1 MQAKQKE
8 IPLIVDLDGTFLKTD
23 SLQELVVANLRK
35 PLLLL
40 RATIIFFLK
49 GKSELKFFLAV
60 NTDLQIE
67 NWPINKSVNDF
78 IAHRAKKSKVFLVT
92 GANQLVADKIYEIHP
107 VFDGV
112 VGSTK
117 ELNLTASNKANFL
130 KTEFGPHGFDY
141 IGNSEADINIWEIS
155 RLKIYANSGS
165 SSTTKFSK
173 FSSLTQKV
181 KFDELLIDSAPSKL
195 KIWLKELRI
204 HQTLK
209 NLLLFLPLIA
219 AHQIF
224 DLNKILLLFIGF
236 GLFSASAFSVYLLN
250 DLLDLPSDRVHRTK
264 HARPIAAGLILPI
277 PALMISIALLAT
289 SVVLAFAVM
298 PNFGL
303 IILLYIFVTI
313 AYSFQLKKIAILDV
327 VVLSLL
333 YMIRILAGSILGG
346 IELSFWFTG
355 LTLFLF
361 ISLAIAKRSA
371 ELLNHKE
378 FNSKVS
384 LPGRGYMAEDLG
396 TLSAL
401 GVSSGLVSI
410 LFLAIYIYSSSAQ
423 DLYSNPY
430 LLWLAIPTYFY
441 WIANLWICVGRGV
454 LHEDPVIFAIKNR
467 ASQFSALLLSLIFLI
482 STISFSVLSN

>member
-1 MQAKQKE
+1 MQTEQKQ

-23 SLQELVVANLRK
+23 SLQELLVANLRK

-40 RATIIFFLK
+40 RAVMILFFK
-49 GKSELKFFLAV
+49 GKSELKFFLSTNTELPIESWPV
-60 NTDLQIE
+60 NS
-67 NWPINKSVNDF
+67 SVNNF
-78 IAHRAKKSKVFLVT
+78 VAQRATKSKVFLVT
-92 GANQLVADKIYEIHP
+92 GANQLVADKIRDKYP
-107 VFDGV
+107 VFDSA

-117 ELNLTASNKANFL
+117 ELNLTSTNKANYL
-130 KTEFGPHGFDY
+130 KKEFGPHGFDY
-141 IGNSEADINIWEIS
+141 IGNSADDIPIWEIS

-165 SSTTKFSK
+165 SSLSKFSK
-173 FSSLTQKV
+173 YSSVNSKA
-181 KFDELLIDSAPSKL
+181 KFDEVLIDTAPSKME
-195 KIWLKELRI
+195 IWLKELRI

-219 AHQIF
+219 AHQIL
-224 DLNKILLLFIGF
+224 DLNKILLLLIGF

-264 HARPIAAGLILPI
+264 YARPIAAGLILPI
-277 PALMISIALLAT
+277 PALIVSIALLAT
-289 SVVLAFAVM
+289 SVVLAFVVM

-303 IILLYIFVTI
+303 IILLYIFVTM

-333 YMIRILAGSILGG
+333 YMIRILAGSVLGG
-346 IELSFWFTG
+346 IQLSFWFTG

-371 ELLNHKE
+371 ELISHKD

-384 LPGRGYMAEDLG
+384 IPGRGYMAQDLG
-396 TLSAL
+396 TLSSL
-401 GVSSGLVSI
+401 GISSGLVSI

-423 DLYSNPY
+423 NLYINPH

-441 WIANLWICVGRGV
+441 WIANLWLCVGRGV
-454 LHEDPVIFAIKNR
+454 LHEDPVIFAIRNR
-467 ASQFSALLLSLIFLI
+467 SSQFSAVLVALIFLI
-482 STISFSVLSN
+482 STLNFDSLI